1 MKRYA
6 LFVTLVVLLIEAFTI
21 IQNPLYS
28 LKAEIIIT
36 TTTVIT
42 SPSTTVPP
50 SIPRM
55 DHYGFHVGSR
65 DFTRGYVY
73 CCRGCKL
80 FISFSVVRVTLF
92 GSESSDI
99 IFRVVAPD
107 GREVIPR
114 MKIYGNTYY
123 ELVTEQE
130 GDYVLEFDNTYSD
143 SRKYIDLAIAVASPP
158 QTVTMTSTVYRYEI
172 IGVTFTTTTT
182 QIVERIVERIVPTT
196 IYIPTTTTLPITTT
210 ETVEKTVT
218 STITTI
224 SPVTV
229 TSVITSTVTETQR
242 VLDIS
247 TLAIV
252 AIALLALGIVI
263 GYFIKK
269 VK

>member
-1 MKRYA
+1 MKSYA
-6 LFVTLVVLLIEAFTI
+6 LFVALTVLLIEAFTI

-42 SPSTTVPP
+42 TPSTTP
-50 SIPRM
+50 SILRM
-55 DHYGFHVGSR
+55 NHYGFYVEPR
-65 DFTRGYVY
+65 DFTREYVY
-73 CCRGCKL
+73 CCRDCKL
-80 FISFSVVRVTLF
+80 FISFSVVRITLF
-92 GSESSDI
+92 GSEPSDI

-130 GDYVLEFDNTYSD
+130 GNYILEFDNTYSD
-143 SRKYIDLAIAVASPP
+143 SRKYIDLAIAVAPP
-158 QTVTMTSTVYRYEI
+158 PLQTVIMISIDYRYETI
-172 IGVTFTTTTT
+172 TTT

-218 STITTI
+218 ST
-224 SPVTV
+224 
-229 TSVITSTVTETQR
+229 VTETQR

-269 VK
+269 VR